1 MGWGGNAF
9 GPVADKGKKVCCRKR
24 AMTVEIQDSSDEQ
37 MRGRVMLKAQIE
49 TNK

>member
-9 GPVADKGKKVCCRKR
+9 GPVADKGKGECCTGNGRWR
-24 AMTVEIQDSSDEQ
+24 RTAQAQ

-49 TNK
+49 TNS